1 MTLTPRFPNPP
12 LSPNAPPWRA
22 FGKKKLMLAML
33 EAKLAPAKPHSR
45 EMMTNTL
52 YGVLLSCT
60 ANPSHKHGTSRKQV
74 LMAVQRRPP
83 NSGITNEYGTR
94 KIAPDTDGSAVRRN
108 SWSVVKLKPTLF
120 RLTATA
126 LNSIQTQK
134 ASSRQ
139 GMEIHRLRVAMRWP
153 RCCQKALSSG
163 RQS

>member
-1 MTLTPRFPNPP
+1 
-12 LSPNAPPWRA
+12 
-22 FGKKKLMLAML
+22 MLDML
-33 EAKLAPAKPHSR
+33 EAKLPPPKPQSR
-45 EMMTNTL
+45 EIMTNTL

-60 ANPSHKHGTSRKQV
+60 ANPSHRQGTSRKQV

-83 NSGITNEYGTR
+83 NSGITKEYGTR
-94 KIAPDTDGSAVRRN
+94 KMAPETDGSAVRRN